1 MPPKLSKIIALGN
14 KRILK
19 MHANGEFGRT
29 GMYAASPVAKIMMTT
44 TSCVSCLN
52 AVDGSV
58 SCFNTA
64 AQCRQSGGT
73 VIITP

>member
-1 MPPKLSKIIALGN
+1 MPSPKTIALFS

-29 GMYAASPVAKIMMTT
+29 GMYAASPVAKILMTT
-44 TSCVSCLN
+44 NSCISCLSPLG
-52 AVDGSV
+52 VV

-73 VIITP
+73 VIIPP